1 MIDATSS
8 WGELS
13 PASGKLSGEGEGQKR
28 GTAVC
33 SAVSWGSRARLLRAC
48 GSPARSFR
56 LLCYREIAVAPAEPS
71 SAASTKP
78 DEQNGLVPFLQL
90 CQNSLAGGLLEVRVS
105 SAQLLGLR
113 EKQGR
118 GFSTEVTGH
127 KLALWFSGSDKCCH
141 ALCSSCSLLNEP
153 QQLQR
158 SLMNPLRLHNKLLLL
173 LYVLSNSEY
182 FGTVLVRRNV
192 TWLLFSMLKLNSL
205 RLGIRVMR
213 KPVSYPR

>member
-1 MIDATSS
+1 MKPPAGGNSALPAGS
-8 WGELS
+8 FPGED
-13 PASGKLSGEGEGQKR
+13 EGQKR

-33 SAVSWGSRARLLRAC
+33 SAVSWGSRTRLLCAS
-48 GSPARSFR
+48 GSPAHSFR
-56 LLCYREIAVAPAEPS
+56 LLCYKEIATAPAEPS

-78 DEQNGLVPFLQL
+78 DKQHGLVPFLQP

-105 SAQLLGLR
+105 SARSLGLR

-118 GFSTEVTGH
+118 GFSTEVTGQ
-127 KLALWFSGSDKCCH
+127 KLALWFPGSDKRCH

-158 SLMNPLRLHNKLLLL
+158 SPMNPLRLHFKLLLL

-182 FGTVLVRRNV
+182 FGTVQVRRNV
-192 TWLLFSMLKLNSL
+192 TWLLFPMLKPNSL
-205 RLGIRVMR
+205 RLGIKVMR
-213 KPVSYPR
+213 KPVSYPW

>member
-1 MIDATSS
+1 MQP
-8 WGELS
+8 
-13 PASGKLSGEGEGQKR
+13 PAGGNSALPAGSFPGEGEGQKR
-28 GTAVC
+28 GTAMC
-33 SAVSWGSRARLLRAC
+33 STVSWGSRARLLCAW

-78 DEQNGLVPFLQL
+78 DEQHGLVPFLQP

-182 FGTVLVRRNV
+182 FGTVLVRRNI
-192 TWLLFSMLKLNSL
+192 TWLFFSMLKLNSL